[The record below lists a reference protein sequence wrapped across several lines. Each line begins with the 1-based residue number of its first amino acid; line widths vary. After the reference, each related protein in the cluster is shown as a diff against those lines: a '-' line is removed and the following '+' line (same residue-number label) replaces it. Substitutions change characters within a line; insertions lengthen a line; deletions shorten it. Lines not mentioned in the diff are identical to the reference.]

1 MEPPN
6 QQDDR
11 RGSRVEPT
19 LASNPHN
26 PSSAA
31 YLAYP
36 VKHVVS
42 SLYRRMTEP
51 PDLPISRLLD
61 APISSP
67 DYYKPPKRTA
77 STFSPPPLSPLILK
91 SAGSSSRP
99 LLTRSLAEEVRLL
112 VPPRLQLVETWR
124 LAYSLEANGASL
136 HTLYNCCQLAAAHNQ
151 YRAGYV
157 VVVRD
162 SSSSTNGSLF
172 GAYLSDPPKPSLH
185 YFGTGECFLW
195 KASILS
201 SVRFLQSDL
210 NGNGNRNGAPPSAD
224 LLVLA
229 GLPPPPS
236 SDTTHLQRTTILRGD
251 DIPQFQS
258 SNHQDL
264 LCLPIT
270 DSKSGTS
277 TPDRIRFKAFPYSGM
292 NDFMMYCESD
302 YLSVGGG
309 DGHYGLWLD
318 DQLEHGI
325 SDPCPTFGNEPLS
338 EEGHKFAVLGVEV
351 WYIGARQGDGEALS
365 E

>member
-1 MEPPN
+1 MESPD
-6 QQDDR
+6 QQNDR

-19 LASNPHN
+19 LASNPHH

-61 APISSP
+61 APTFSL

-77 STFSPPPLSPLILK
+77 SPFSLHPSPLILK
-91 SAGSSSRP
+91 SADSSSRP

-112 VPPRLQLVETWR
+112 VPPRLQLVETWH
-124 LAYSLEANGASL
+124 LAYSLETNGASL
-136 HTLYNCCQLAAAHNQ
+136 HTLYNCCQLAAARSQ

-157 VVVRD
+157 IVVRD

-201 SVRFLQSDL
+201 SVRLLHSDL

-224 LLVLA
+224 LLELA

-236 SDTTHLQRTTILRGD
+236 SDTTNLQRTTILRGD
-251 DIPQFQS
+251 HIPQLQS
-258 SNHQDL
+258 SNLQDL
-264 LCLPIT
+264 LSCPFQIRSQEQALPIEFA
-270 DSKSGTS
+270 SKH
-277 TPDRIRFKAFPYSGM
+277 FP
-292 NDFMMYCESD
+292 
-302 YLSVGGG
+302 
-309 DGHYGLWLD
+309 
-318 DQLEHGI
+318 
-325 SDPCPTFGNEPLS
+325 T
-338 EEGHKFAVLGVEV
+338 A
-351 WYIGARQGDGEALS
+351 A
-365 E
+365 